1 MKSQLLSAAIIIA
14 MLVGSALAAAVPDE
28 RAAAPAAAMKIAPR
42 PPSEEVIVL
51 RAQLSEAQRFQE
63 QVLSTVYWS
72 LGTLGAVAVLLVGY
86 GWWTNFRV
94 YERDKQSLER
104 EMRSILLDAVRQL
117 KDEHQALAEKQYS
130 ELSQNLSEAVSS
142 TEKRIST
149 ATGALIETSEKQI
162 LAQVAQVKSS
172 YNTLRN
178 DVRKLDLAAQL
189 QERQGALSEE
199 LYRNALQSSVS
210 ALELANQIGDEFDVG
225 DVLDLV
231 AEDINTVLKGNDRPI
246 DNFLVGQLVE
256 ALDAVKGTHAH
267 AAAGLKSKAP
277 DLVSG

>member
-1 MKSQLLSAAIIIA
+1 
-14 MLVGSALAAAVPDE
+14 MLVGSTLAAAVPGE
-28 RAAAPAAAMKIAPR
+28 RAAASTAAMKIAPR

-51 RAQLSEAQRFQE
+51 RAQLSDAQRFQE

-72 LGTLGAVAVLLVGY
+72 LGTLGAVAVLLVGF

-104 EMRSILLDAVRQL
+104 ELRSILLDALRQL
-117 KDEHQALAEKQYS
+117 KDEHQAVAEKQYS
-130 ELSQNLSEAVSS
+130 ELSQKLSEAVLSS
-142 TEKRIST
+142 EKRIST
-149 ATGALIETSEKQI
+149 ATEALIETSEKQI

-189 QERQGALSEE
+189 QERLGALSKE

-231 AEDINTVLKGNDRPI
+231 AEDINTVLRGNDRPI
-246 DNFLVGQLVE
+246 DNFLVGQLVA
-256 ALDAVKGTHAH
+256 ALDAVEGTHAH
-267 AAAGLKSKAP
+267 AAAGLKSKALK
-277 DLVSG
+277 LVSG